1 MAADKYE
8 KIIDLVCEW
17 FGNYSVMAAE
27 DWDNIL
33 IEADKGEAKRRGNVP
48 IWNEEGL
55 SNEEEVSE
63 DGKVKQ

>member
-17 FGNYSVMAAE
+17 FGNHSVMTAE

-33 IEADKGEAKRRGNVP
+33 IEADKGEGKRRGNVP

-55 SNEEEVSE
+55 SNEEEE
-63 DGKVKQ
+63 NDDK